1 MQHRT
6 DYIGIPFGE
15 KLRQLLLENRR
26 LLAQMAAAAAGA
38 VMAGGRIVGGIAPF
52 GVAFAAAVPEG
63 LFAPAL
69 FGALFGYLWL
79 QPAGGME
86 YVAAVL
92 LLGALRWTLGSGSLW
107 RRVPYAAPAA
117 AGHSAQ

>member
-38 VMAGGRIVGGIAPF
+38 RLS
-52 GVAFAAAVPEG
+52 
-63 LFAPAL
+63 LFRRLAPAGHVKL
-69 FGALFGYLWL
+69 TFG
-79 QPAGGME
+79 
-86 YVAAVL
+86 
-92 LLGALRWTLGSGSLW
+92 
-107 RRVPYAAPAA
+107 
-117 AGHSAQ
+117 